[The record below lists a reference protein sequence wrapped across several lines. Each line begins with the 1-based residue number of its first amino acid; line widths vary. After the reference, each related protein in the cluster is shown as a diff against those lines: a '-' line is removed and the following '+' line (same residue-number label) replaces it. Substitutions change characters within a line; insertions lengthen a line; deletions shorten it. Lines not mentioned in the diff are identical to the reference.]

1 LHPNLELEQS
11 NTELI
16 IMKDYEELLIALR
29 RTTRA
34 IDLHSKK
41 LQRETGLTTSQLL
54 VLEAVATLDK
64 PSPSNI
70 AKEIQLSQATVTS
83 LIDRME
89 RNDLVLRQKN
99 NNDKR
104 VVEVSL
110 TEKGARMIELAP
122 EPLQAGFL
130 REFRKLERW
139 EQHQLIGSMQRI
151 AVLMDAEDIDA
162 SPILVTGEV
171 RLS

>member
-1 LHPNLELEQS
+1 
-11 NTELI
+11 
-16 IMKDYEELLIALR
+16 MKDYEELLIALR

-54 VLEAVATLDK
+54 VLEAAVKLDRA
-64 PSPSNI
+64 SPGNI
-70 AKEIQLSQATVTS
+70 AKEVQLSQATVTN

-89 RNDLVLRQKN
+89 RNELVVRQKSVE
-99 NNDKR
+99 DKR

-110 TEKGARMIELAP
+110 TDKGKRMIDLAP

-151 AVLMDAEDIDA
+151 AAMMDAEDIDA
-162 SPILVTGEV
+162 SPILITGELG
-171 RLS
+171 LSEV

>member
-1 LHPNLELEQS
+1 
-11 NTELI
+11 
-16 IMKDYEELLIALR
+16 MKDYEELLIALR

-54 VLEAVATLDK
+54 VLEAAVKLDRA
-64 PSPSNI
+64 SPGNI
-70 AKEIQLSQATVTS
+70 AKEVQLSQATVTS

-89 RNDLVLRQKN
+89 RNELVLRQKSVE
-99 NNDKR
+99 DKR
-104 VVEVSL
+104 VVEVIL
-110 TEKGARMIELAP
+110 TDKGKRMIDLAP

-151 AVLMDAEDIDA
+151 AAMMDAEDIDA
-162 SPILVTGEV
+162 SPILITGELG
-171 RLS
+171 LSEV

>member
-1 LHPNLELEQS
+1 
-11 NTELI
+11 
-16 IMKDYEELLIALR
+16 MKDYEELLIALR

-54 VLEAVATLDK
+54 VLEAAVKLDRA
-64 PSPSNI
+64 SPGNI
-70 AKEIQLSQATVTS
+70 AKEVQLSQATVTN

-89 RNDLVLRQKN
+89 RHELVIRQKSVE
-99 NNDKR
+99 DKR
-104 VVEVSL
+104 VVEVIL
-110 TEKGARMIELAP
+110 TDKGKRMIDLAP

-151 AVLMDAEDIDA
+151 AAMMDAEDIDA
-162 SPILVTGEV
+162 SPILITGELG
-171 RLS
+171 LSEV

>member
-1 LHPNLELEQS
+1 
-11 NTELI
+11 
-16 IMKDYEELLIALR
+16 MKDYEELLIALR

-54 VLEAVATLDK
+54 VLEAAAKLAK
-64 PSPSNI
+64 ASPSNI
-70 AKEIQLSQATVTS
+70 AKEVQLSQATVTS

-89 RNDLVLRQKN
+89 RNQLVLRQKSVE
-99 NNDKR
+99 DKR
-104 VVEVSL
+104 VVEVIL
-110 TEKGARMIELAP
+110 TDKGRKMIELAP

-130 REFRKLERW
+130 NEFRKLERW

-151 AVLMDAEDIDA
+151 AVMMDAEDIDA
-162 SPILVTGEV
+162 SPILITGE
-171 RLS
+171 LSLSDA